1 MTRRSV
7 KIGFLALVV
16 TALVGGAA
24 LTHRSAHAWG
34 HKGKA
39 AIMKRIVSAHID
51 EVLDDAKVS
60 DAQRQAIYG
69 ARDRVFTAFE
79 NQRGTHR
86 AHLEEALQLFE
97 ADRVDANKLQSLRT
111 QREAE
116 TRQLADVVTQSLTE
130 VHDVLTPQQRRV
142 VTDHIRSF
150 RNAHAD

>member
-1 MTRRSV
+1 MTRRTA
-7 KIGFLALVV
+7 KIGFFALVAA
-16 TALVGGAA
+16 ALIGGAVVQ
-24 LTHRSAHAWG
+24 HRTAHAWG

-60 DAQRQAIYG
+60 DSQRQTIYA

-79 NQRGTHR
+79 NQRG
-86 AHLEEALQLFE
+86 AHHAQMEEALQLFE
-97 ADRVDANKLQSLRT
+97 ADRVDAGKLAALRG

-116 TRQLADVVTQSLTE
+116 MRQLGDIVTQALIE
-130 VHDVLTPQQRRV
+130 AHDVLTPQQRRV

-150 RNAHAD
+150 RSAHAD

>member
-7 KIGFLALVV
+7 KIGLLALVV
-16 TALVGGAA
+16 TALVGGAVLKGRA
-24 LTHRSAHAWG
+24 AHAWG

-39 AIMKRIVSAHID
+39 TIMKRIVSAHID
-51 EVLDDAKVS
+51 DVLDDAKVN
-60 DAQRQAIYG
+60 DTQRQAVYA

-79 NQRGTHR
+79 NQRGTHK

-97 ADRVDANKLQSLRT
+97 ADRVDGAKLQSLRA

-116 TRQLADVVTQSLTE
+116 TRQLADVVTQALTE

-142 VTDHIRSF
+142 VTDHIRNF
-150 RNAHAD
+150 RGAHHE

>member
-16 TALVGGAA
+16 TALVGGAVLKGRA
-24 LTHRSAHAWG
+24 AHAWG

-39 AIMKRIVSAHID
+39 TIMKRIVSAHID
-51 EVLDDAKVS
+51 DVLDDAKVN
-60 DAQRQAIYG
+60 DTQRQSIYA

-79 NQRGTHR
+79 NQRGTHK

-97 ADRVDANKLQSLRT
+97 ADRVDGTKLQSLRG

-116 TRQLADVVTQSLTE
+116 MRQLADVVTQALTE

-150 RNAHAD
+150 RNAHHE

>member
-1 MTRRSV
+1 MTRRNV

-16 TALVGGAA
+16 AALVGGAVA
-24 LTHRSAHAWG
+24 THRSAHAWG

-51 EVLDDAKVS
+51 EVLDDAKVN
-60 DAQRQAIYG
+60 DTQRKSIYT
-69 ARDRVFTAFE
+69 ARDRVFSAFE

-86 AHLEEALQLFE
+86 AHLEEALSLFE
-97 ADRVDANKLQSLRT
+97 SDRIDGTKLQSLRA
-111 QREAE
+111 QRESE
-116 TRQLADVVTQSLTE
+116 TRQLADVVTQALTE

-150 RNAHAD
+150 RSAHAD

>member
-7 KIGFLALVV
+7 KFGFIALAVA
-16 TALVGGAA
+16 ALLGGAA
-24 LTHRSAHAWG
+24 IQHRSAHAWG

-51 EVLDDAKVS
+51 EVLDDAQVS
-60 DAQRQAIYG
+60 NVQRQTIYG
-69 ARDRVFTAFE
+69 ARDRVFAAFE
-79 NQRGTHR
+79 NQRGTRR

-97 ADRVDANKLQSLRT
+97 SDRVDTTQLQALRER
-111 QREAE
+111 REAE
-116 TRQLADVVTQSLTE
+116 MQKLADVVTQAITE

>member
-16 TALVGGAA
+16 AALVGGVAIK
-24 LTHRSAHAWG
+24 HRSAHAWG

-39 AIMKRIVSAHID
+39 AIMKRIVNAHID

-60 DAQRQAIYG
+60 DQQRQTIYG
-69 ARDRVFTAFE
+69 ARDRVFNAFE
-79 NQRGTHR
+79 GQRGTHK

-97 ADRVDANKLQSLRT
+97 ADRVDGNKLQQLRA
-111 QREAE
+111 QRETE
-116 TRQLADVVTQSLTE
+116 TRQLADVVQQALTE
-130 VHDVLTPQQRRV
+130 VHDTLTPQQRRV

-150 RNAHAD
+150 RDKHAD